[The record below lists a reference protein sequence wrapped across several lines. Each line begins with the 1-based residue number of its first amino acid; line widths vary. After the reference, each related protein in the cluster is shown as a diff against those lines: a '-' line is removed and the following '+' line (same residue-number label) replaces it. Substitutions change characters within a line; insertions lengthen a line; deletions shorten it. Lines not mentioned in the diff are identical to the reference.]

1 MEVSGDR
8 ELKVTEEGSEEV
20 FGGCCFACLMYRKYL
35 VQSVAEGDIPLALLF
50 SDLFFR
56 VGESEYFRE
65 NRLGAFFGSGGIEDR
80 VFTNREPSNIEQQLI
95 EENKT
100 SSFIHTDRPSS
111 PSHTYEP
118 KRSQPIQKTHP
129 KHYLRH

>member
-1 MEVSGDR
+1 MLDVS
-8 ELKVTEEGSEEV
+8 KVSSSVSCRGSYPI
-20 FGGCCFACLMYRKYL
+20 GL
-35 VQSVAEGDIPLALLF
+35 
-50 SDLFFR
+50 LFFR
-56 VGESEYFRE
+56 PVLQSWRERILPRNSIGEPSLDQVE
-65 NRLGAFFGSGGIEDR
+65 IEDR

>member
-1 MEVSGDR
+1 MVVGGKRQGDDGATGLDVEVSGNR

-65 NRLGAFFGSGGIEDR
+65 TRLGSLLWIRWDR
-80 VFTNREPSNIEQQLI
+80 G
-95 EENKT
+95 
-100 SSFIHTDRPSS
+100 
-111 PSHTYEP
+111 
-118 KRSQPIQKTHP
+118 
-129 KHYLRH
+129 

>member
-1 MEVSGDR
+1 MLFCMLDVS
-8 ELKVTEEGSEEV
+8 KVSS
-20 FGGCCFACLMYRKYL
+20 
-35 VQSVAEGDIPLALLF
+35 SVSCRGRDIPLALLF
-50 SDLFFR
+50 FR
-56 VGESEYFRE
+56 PVLQSWRERILPGTSIGEPSLDQVESRIGCLQE
-65 NRLGAFFGSGGIEDR
+65 
-80 VFTNREPSNIEQQLI
+80 TSNIEQQLI

-100 SSFIHTDRPSS
+100 SSFIHTDHPSS

>member
-1 MEVSGDR
+1 MLDVS
-8 ELKVTEEGSEEV
+8 
-20 FGGCCFACLMYRKYL
+20 KYL
-35 VQSVAEGDIPLALLF
+35 VRSVAEGEISHWLCCF
-50 SDLFFR
+50 SDLFFQ
-56 VGESEYFRE
+56 SWRE
-65 NRLGAFFGSGGIEDR
+65 RILPRILDWGAFFGSGGIEDR
-80 VFTNREPSNIEQQLI
+80 VFTNQEPSNIERQLI

-100 SSFIHTDRPSS
+100 SSFIHTDHPSS